1 MKKNLFTKFFGV
13 ILFILLI
20 SGNSYGEVKKVYCVK
35 EPAYDH
41 PFDEISFMIDAE
53 QKTLKS
59 FWKKTGSAGET
70 KGPFEIVK
78 LTDKKLIYKGNEFA
92 GSNHSLYQFNYG
104 EDGIYLVLEPDPFI
118 MFQCTAS
125 PGYKVDKD
133 QKAEEEKKK
142 LAEQQKA
149 EEENKKQEEQKLAEQ
164 RKAEGVLK
172 IWCIKEPDPNRD
184 SWDEVF
190 FLIDREQKTIESYW
204 KPTGKAAW
212 TNLFEIVKITYKTV
226 IYKFTYNDGST
237 IKFQFNYGGDGK
249 ISRLGPDSHIIWVC
263 NPSAYD

>member
-41 PFDEISFMIDAE
+41 PFDEISFMIDRE
-53 QKTLKS
+53 QKTVES
-59 FWKKTGSAGET
+59 YWKKSGEAGKT

-78 LTDKKLIYKGNEFA
+78 LTHKKLIYKSNEFT
-92 GSNHSLYQFNYG
+92 GKQSLFQFNYG
-104 EDGIYLVLEPDPFI
+104 EDGIYLRLKPDPMI
-118 MFQCTAS
+118 MFQCPAS
-125 PGYKVDKD
+125 PGYKVDKE
-133 QKAEEEKKK
+133 QKVAELEKKRK
-142 LAEQQKA
+142 
-149 EEENKKQEEQKLAEQ
+149 EE
-164 RKAEGVLK
+164 VLK
-172 IWCIKEPDPNRD
+172 IYCVKEPDPN
-184 SWDEVF
+184 SHSFDEIF

-226 IYKFTYNDGST
+226 IYKITNNDDIT
-237 IKFQFNYGGDGK
+237 FKFQFNYGGDGR
-249 ISRLGPDSHIIWVC
+249 ISRLEPDPQIIWGC
-263 NPSAYD
+263 NASPGYKAYD